1 MRREVDAVRF
11 RILATCNAASAREM
25 LPATARIGL
34 RIMVCDRCA
43 YKGSVR
49 ARSYTRERTEGLT
62 LEVGGWRSNGERH
75 RGVDQV
81 GPVAEEGGLADWAV
95 GPRKA

>member
-25 LPATARIGL
+25 LPATPRIGL
-34 RIMVCDRCA
+34 RIMVCDRWSPKKA
-43 YKGSVR
+43 SVQ
-49 ARSYTRERTEGLT
+49 ARSYAHERTEGLT
-62 LEVGGWRSNGERH
+62 LEVGRRRSNGERH

-95 GPRKA
+95 GPR